1 MKKDTLLVH
10 AGRSATGPVNPPVA
24 RASTILFEDLAAY
37 DALRSDRFAGLRYGI
52 HGTQT
57 LFALEEALTR
67 LEGCHR
73 AIILPSGL
81 AAITAALMAVVTA
94 GDHLLMVD
102 TVYGPT
108 RAFCDGLLARNG
120 VATTYYDPLVGAGI
134 ADLIRDNT
142 RAIFCESP
150 GSLTFEVQ
158 DIPAITAVARTR
170 GIPVLLDNTWASP
183 LFFDALAHGVDI
195 SIQAATKYLSGHSDV
210 MMGTIATTEAWWRPV
225 RNVVADLGF
234 STSPDDCYLVL
245 RGLRTLGVRLRHQE
259 RSALAVARW
268 LAAREDV
275 VRVLHPGLEGDPGH
289 AVWKRDFTGASALF
303 GVELAVTAPAAVAAF
318 VDALEL
324 FGIGSS
330 WGGYESLVVP
340 ARFTRAARPFP
351 LSGALVRL
359 HVGLEDPEDLIADL
373 ARALDAMR
381 AAQDGASS
389 ATSSSTTSSSARA

>member
-37 DALRSDRFAGLRYGI
+37 DALRGDRFAGLRYGI

-73 AIILPSGL
+73 AIIVPSGL
-81 AAITAALMAVVTA
+81 AAITAALMAVVKP

-120 VATTYYDPLVGAGI
+120 VVTTYYDPLIGSGI

-158 DIPAITAVARTR
+158 DIPAIVAVARER
-170 GIPVLLDNTWASP
+170 GIAVLLDNTWASP
-183 LFFDALAHGVDI
+183 LFFDALGHGVDI

-259 RSALAVARW
+259 KSALAVARW
-268 LAAREDV
+268 LAGQKDV
-275 VRVLHPGLEGDPGH
+275 VRVLHPGLEDDPGH
-289 AVWKRDFTGASALF
+289 ALWKRDFTGASALF
-303 GVELAVTAPAAVAAF
+303 GVELAVTAPAAVSAF
-318 VDALEL
+318 VDGLEL

-330 WGGYESLVVP
+330 WGGFESLVVP

-359 HVGLEDPEDLIADL
+359 HVGLEDPEDLICDL
-373 ARALDAMR
+373 AGALDAMR
-381 AAQDGASS
+381 AAQDGAAPS
-389 ATSSSTTSSSARA
+389 AARA

>member
-1 MKKDTLLVH
+1 MKKDTLLVRG
-10 AGRSATGPVNPPVA
+10 GRSEKGPVNPPVA

-37 DALRSDRFAGLRYGI
+37 DALRGDRFAGLRYGI

-57 LFALEEALTR
+57 LFALEDALTK

-73 AIILPSGL
+73 AIIVPSGL
-81 AAITAALMAVVTA
+81 AAITAALTAVVKA

-108 RAFCDGLLARNG
+108 RAFCDGLLARSG
-120 VATTYYDPLVGAGI
+120 VTTTYYDPLVGAGI

-158 DIPAITAVARTR
+158 DIPAIAAAAHAR
-170 GIPVLLDNTWASP
+170 GIPVLMDNTWASP

-195 SIQAATKYLSGHSDV
+195 SIQAATKYICGHSDV
-210 MMGTIATTEAWWRPV
+210 MMGTIATTGEWWRPV

-234 STSPDDCYLVL
+234 STSPDDCYLAL

-259 RSALAVARW
+259 KSALTVARW
-268 LAAREDV
+268 LQEQADV

-289 AVWKRDFTGASALF
+289 TIWKRDFSGASALF
-303 GVELAVTAPAAVAAF
+303 GVELAATSPEAVRAF
-318 VDALEL
+318 VDSLDL

-340 ARFTRAARPFP
+340 ARFTRIARPFP
-351 LSGALVRL
+351 LTGSLVRL

-373 ARALDAMR
+373 AAALAAMR
-381 AAQDGASS
+381 AAEPAPPS
-389 ATSSSTTSSSARA
+389 APKA